1 MGLGLER
8 SRPEKKSG
16 AQMRV
21 HPLLA
26 VIPARGGSKG
36 LPGKNIR
43 PLAGLPLT
51 VHSILFSKLCP
62 GIDRCVVSTDS
73 EEIAEVARA
82 YGAEVPFLR
91 PCELARDET
100 PSLVVVQHA
109 LSEMEAREGR
119 RFESVLLLQPTSP
132 ARLPED
138 VSQAISMLEQ
148 DPRSVG
154 VVAAS
159 VAEFNP
165 RSVCVEEREGYMM
178 RAFDQDKVYTR
189 RQEVP
194 PVYRINGVLYLWRRD
209 HLLHASKE
217 ELFDG
222 PHRMLIIPRERAID
236 IDDLYDF
243 QLAEVLVREGIVNL
257 AWLNTANAANQLK
270 QGILHK

>member
-1 MGLGLER
+1 MPLAG
-8 SRPEKKSG
+8 
-16 AQMRV
+16 V

-51 VHSILFSKLCP
+51 VHSILFSKSCAA
-62 GIDRCVVSTDS
+62 IDSSVVSTDS

-82 YGAEVPFLR
+82 YGAKVPFLR
-91 PCELARDET
+91 PPELARDET
-100 PSLVVVQHA
+100 PSLFVLQHA
-109 LSEMEAREGR
+109 LREMEAREGR

-159 VAEFNP
+159 LAEFNP
-165 RSVCVEEREGYMM
+165 RSVCVEEREGYMVH
-178 RAFDQDKVYTR
+178 AFNQHKVYTR
-189 RQEVP
+189 RQDVP

-209 HLLHASKE
+209 HLAQASKE
-217 ELFDG
+217 QLFDG
-222 PHRMLIIPRERAID
+222 PHRVLFIPRERAID
-236 IDDLYDF
+236 IDDLHDF
-243 QLAEVLVREGIVNL
+243 RIAEFLVREGVVNL
-257 AWLNTANAANQLK
+257 SWLNTANAAHQPAK
-270 QGILHK
+270 DILHK

>member
-1 MGLGLER
+1 MPVG
-8 SRPEKKSG
+8 
-16 AQMRV
+16 V

-36 LPGKNIR
+36 LPGKNIL

-51 VHSILFSKLCP
+51 VHSILFSKSCEAV
-62 GIDRCVVSTDS
+62 DSCVVSTDS

-91 PCELARDET
+91 PHELAGDET
-100 PSLVVVQHA
+100 PSLFVLQHA
-109 LSEMEAREGR
+109 LREMEAREGR

-132 ARLPED
+132 ARLMED

-159 VAEFNP
+159 LAEFNP
-165 RSVCVEEREGYMM
+165 RSVCVEERHGYMVQ
-178 RAFDQDKVYTR
+178 AFNQDKVYTR
-189 RQEVP
+189 RQDVP
-194 PVYRINGVLYLWRRD
+194 PIYRINGVLYLWRRD
-209 HLLHASKE
+209 HIVLASKE
-217 ELFDG
+217 QLFDG
-222 PHRMLIIPRERAID
+222 PHRVLLIPRERAID

-243 QLAEVLVREGIVNL
+243 RIAEFLIHEGIVNL
-257 AWLNTANAANQLK
+257 AWLNTGKAAHHAAP
-270 QGILHK
+270 GVLHT